1 MSLET
6 TAEITG
12 LKQAL
17 SELSKLD
24 KSARFKAAAKIKA
37 SSPAMLE
44 EGRKQF
50 PADIGISVIHG
61 WGRSK
66 KGKKGRLA
74 YDKTAVD
81 KGVQIMV
88 GGRARGQG
96 ITPLVTLV
104 QKSPAGAMFSQAG
117 TKDKTTDFGKL
128 MNNVFGTS
136 QRGIWRS
143 RKFIAEQ
150 GSADIMKAVDE
161 VIDEGITGY
170 KVKNENE
177 MCEAV
182 SRIDLIDR
190 KICREQASQ
199 RFDIKVIASN

>member
-6 TAEITG
+6 GVEITG

-88 GGRARGQG
+88 GGRARNGV
-96 ITPLVTLV
+96 TPLVTLV
-104 QKSPAGAMFSQAG
+104 QKDAAGALFSQAG
-117 TKDKTTDFGKL
+117 TRNNTQFTKLLTNTFGKP
-128 MNNVFGTS
+128 
-136 QRGIWRS
+136 QRGLWRS
-143 RKFIAEQ
+143 RAFIAEQ
-150 GSADIMKAVDE
+150 GAADIMKAVDE
-161 VIDEGITGY
+161 VIADA
-170 KVKNENE
+170 NR
-177 MCEAV
+177 A
-182 SRIDLIDR
+182 L
-190 KICREQASQ
+190 QA
-199 RFDIKVIASN
+199 RTAT

>member
-50 PADIGISVIHG
+50 PAEIGISIIHG

-66 KGKKGRLA
+66 SGKKGRLT

-81 KGVQIMV
+81 KGVQIQV
-88 GGRARGQG
+88 GGRARNGV
-96 ITPLVTLV
+96 TPLVTLV
-104 QKSPAGAMFSQAG
+104 QKDAAGALFSQAG
-117 TKDKTTDFGKL
+117 TKNTSQFSNLLTNTFGKP
-128 MNNVFGTS
+128 
-136 QRGIWRS
+136 QRGLWRS
-143 RKFIAEQ
+143 RAFIAEQ
-150 GSADIMKAVDE
+150 GTADITRAIDE
-161 VIDEGITGY
+161 VIADA
-170 KVKNENE
+170 NR
-177 MCEAV
+177 A
-182 SRIDLIDR
+182 L
-190 KICREQASQ
+190 QA
-199 RFDIKVIASN
+199 RTAG

>member
-1 MSLET
+1 MSLNT
-6 TAEITG
+6 SVEITG

-61 WGRSK
+61 WK
-66 KGKKGRLA
+66 NKGRLA
-74 YDKTAVD
+74 YDKAKVD

-88 GGRARGQG
+88 GGRSRGQG

-104 QKSPAGAMFSQAG
+104 QKDAAGALFSQAG
-117 TKDKTTDFGKL
+117 TKNNSDFSRL
-128 MNNVFGTS
+128 LTNVFGRP
-136 QRGIWRS
+136 QRGLWRS

-150 GSADIMKAVDE
+150 GTADIMKAVDE
-161 VIDEGITGY
+161 VIADANRAL
-170 KVKNENE
+170 K
-177 MCEAV
+177 A
-182 SRIDLIDR
+182 R
-190 KICREQASQ
+190 QA
-199 RFDIKVIASN
+199 A

>member
-1 MSLET
+1 MSLAT
-6 TAEITG
+6 SVEITG

-17 SELSKLD
+17 AELGKLD

-50 PADIGISVIHG
+50 PADIGITMIHG
-61 WGRSK
+61 WAPSK
-66 KGKKGRLA
+66 KGKGRLA

-104 QKSPAGAMFSQAG
+104 QKSAAGALFSQAG
-117 TKDKTTDFGKL
+117 SKNNSDFSRL
-128 MNNVFGTS
+128 LTNVFGRP
-136 QRGIWRS
+136 QRGLWRS
-143 RKFIAEQ
+143 RAFIAEQ
-150 GSADIMKAVDE
+150 GAADIMKAVDE
-161 VIDEGITGY
+161 VIADANRALMARLSESTVQ
-170 KVKNENE
+170 KR
-177 MCEAV
+177 A
-182 SRIDLIDR
+182 
-190 KICREQASQ
+190 A
-199 RFDIKVIASN
+199 

>member
-6 TAEITG
+6 GVEITG

-88 GGRARGQG
+88 GGRARNGV
-96 ITPLVTLV
+96 TPLVTLV
-104 QKSPAGAMFSQAG
+104 QKDAAGALFSQAG
-117 TKDKTTDFGKL
+117 TKNTSQFSNLLTNTFGKP
-128 MNNVFGTS
+128 
-136 QRGIWRS
+136 QRGLWRS
-143 RKFIAEQ
+143 RAFIAEQ
-150 GSADIMKAVDE
+150 GTADITRAIDE
-161 VIDEGITGY
+161 VIADA
-170 KVKNENE
+170 NR
-177 MCEAV
+177 A
-182 SRIDLIDR
+182 L
-190 KICREQASQ
+190 QA
-199 RFDIKVIASN
+199 RTAG

>member
-1 MSLET
+1 MSLAT
-6 TAEITG
+6 SVEITG

-44 EGRKQF
+44 KGREQF
-50 PADIGISVIHG
+50 PADIGITMIHG
-61 WGRSK
+61 WAPSK
-66 KGKKGRLA
+66 KGKGRLA

-104 QKSPAGAMFSQAG
+104 QKSAAGALFSQAG
-117 TKDKTTDFGKL
+117 SKSNSDFSRL
-128 MNNVFGTS
+128 LTNVFGKP
-136 QRGIWRS
+136 QRGLWRS
-143 RKFIAEQ
+143 RAFIAEQ
-150 GSADIMKAVDE
+150 GAADIMKAVDE
-161 VIDEGITGY
+161 VIADA
-170 KVKNENE
+170 NRALMARLSENTLQKR
-177 MCEAV
+177 AG
-182 SRIDLIDR
+182 
-190 KICREQASQ
+190 
-199 RFDIKVIASN
+199 

>member
-6 TAEITG
+6 SAEITG

-44 EGRKQF
+44 EGRNQF

-104 QKSPAGAMFSQAG
+104 QKDAAGALFSQAG
-117 TKDKTTDFGKL
+117 TKNNSDFSRLLTNTFGKP
-128 MNNVFGTS
+128 
-136 QRGIWRS
+136 QRGLWRS
-143 RKFIAEQ
+143 RAFIAQQ
-150 GSADIMKAVDE
+150 GTADIMKAVEE
-161 VIDEGITGY
+161 VIADA
-170 KVKNENE
+170 NR
-177 MCEAV
+177 A
-182 SRIDLIDR
+182 L
-190 KICREQASQ
+190 QARTSG
-199 RFDIKVIASN
+199 

>member
-1 MSLET
+1 MSLAT
-6 TAEITG
+6 SVEITG

-50 PADIGISVIHG
+50 PPEIGVSMIRG
-61 WGRSK
+61 MGY
-66 KGKKGRLA
+66 KGRLG
-74 YDKTAVD
+74 YNKTAVD

-104 QKSPAGAMFSQAG
+104 QKSAAGALFSQAG
-117 TKDKTTDFGKL
+117 SKNNSDFSRL
-128 MNNVFGTS
+128 LTNVFGRP
-136 QRGIWRS
+136 QRGLWRS
-143 RKFIAEQ
+143 RAFIAEQ
-150 GSADIMKAVDE
+150 GAADIMKAVDE
-161 VIDEGITGY
+161 VIADA
-170 KVKNENE
+170 NR
-177 MCEAV
+177 A
-182 SRIDLIDR
+182 L
-190 KICREQASQ
+190 QARLSESSVQ
-199 RFDIKVIASN
+199 KRAA

>member
-6 TAEITG
+6 GVEITG

-17 SELSKLD
+17 SELSTLD

-61 WGRSK
+61 WGRGK

-88 GGRARGQG
+88 GGRARNGV
-96 ITPLVTLV
+96 TPLVTLV
-104 QKSPAGAMFSQAG
+104 QKDAAGALFSQAG
-117 TKDKTTDFGKL
+117 TRNNTQFTKLLTNTFGKP
-128 MNNVFGTS
+128 
-136 QRGIWRS
+136 QRGLWRS
-143 RKFIAEQ
+143 RAFIAEQ
-150 GSADIMKAVDE
+150 GTADIMRAVDE
-161 VIDEGITGY
+161 VIADA
-170 KVKNENE
+170 NR
-177 MCEAV
+177 A
-182 SRIDLIDR
+182 L
-190 KICREQASQ
+190 QA
-199 RFDIKVIASN
+199 RTAG

>member
-1 MSLET
+1 MSLNT
-6 TAEITG
+6 SVEITG

-61 WGRSK
+61 WK
-66 KGKKGRLA
+66 NKGRLA
-74 YDKTAVD
+74 YDKAKVD

-88 GGRARGQG
+88 GGRSRGQG

-104 QKSPAGAMFSQAG
+104 QKDAAGALFSQAG
-117 TKDKTTDFGKL
+117 TKSITDFTKL
-128 MNNVFGTS
+128 LTNVFGRP
-136 QRGIWRS
+136 QRGLWRS

-150 GSADIMKAVDE
+150 GTADIMKAVDE
-161 VIDEGITGY
+161 VIADANRAL
-170 KVKNENE
+170 KARQ
-177 MCEAV
+177 AV
-182 SRIDLIDR
+182 
-190 KICREQASQ
+190 
-199 RFDIKVIASN
+199 

>member
-6 TAEITG
+6 GVEITG

-61 WGRSK
+61 MAPSK
-66 KGKKGRLA
+66 KGKGRLA
-74 YDKTAVD
+74 YDKTKVD

-88 GGRARGQG
+88 GGRARSGY
-96 ITPLVTLV
+96 TPLVTLV
-104 QKSPAGAMFSQAG
+104 QKDAAGAMFSQAG
-117 TKDKTTDFGKL
+117 TKNSSQFANLLASVFGKP
-128 MNNVFGTS
+128 
-136 QRGIWRS
+136 QRGLWRS
-143 RKFIAEQ
+143 RKFVQEQ
-150 GSADIMKAVDE
+150 GTADIMKAIDE
-161 VIDEGITGY
+161 VIADA
-170 KVKNENE
+170 NR
-177 MCEAV
+177 A
-182 SRIDLIDR
+182 L
-190 KICREQASQ
+190 QARTST
-199 RFDIKVIASN
+199 A

>member
-6 TAEITG
+6 GVEITG

-88 GGRARGQG
+88 GGRARNGV
-96 ITPLVTLV
+96 TPLVTLV
-104 QKSPAGAMFSQAG
+104 QKDAAGALFSQAG
-117 TKDKTTDFGKL
+117 TRNNTQFTKLLTNTFGKP
-128 MNNVFGTS
+128 
-136 QRGIWRS
+136 QRGLWRS
-143 RKFIAEQ
+143 RAFIAEQ
-150 GSADIMKAVDE
+150 GTADITRAVDE
-161 VIDEGITGY
+161 VIADA
-170 KVKNENE
+170 NR
-177 MCEAV
+177 A
-182 SRIDLIDR
+182 L
-190 KICREQASQ
+190 QA
-199 RFDIKVIASN
+199 RTAG

>member
-6 TAEITG
+6 GVEITG

-61 WGRSK
+61 WGRGK

-88 GGRARGQG
+88 GGRSRGQG

-104 QKSPAGAMFSQAG
+104 QKDAAGALFSQAG
-117 TKDKTTDFGKL
+117 TKNVSDFSKLLTNTFGKP
-128 MNNVFGTS
+128 
-136 QRGIWRS
+136 QRGLWRS
-143 RKFIAEQ
+143 RAFIAEQ
-150 GSADIMKAVDE
+150 GTADITRAIDE
-161 VIDEGITGY
+161 VIADA
-170 KVKNENE
+170 NR
-177 MCEAV
+177 A
-182 SRIDLIDR
+182 L
-190 KICREQASQ
+190 QA
-199 RFDIKVIASN
+199 RTAG